1 MPKPHPDRATG
12 HVAHPGPGFLNCF
25 GNAFDFV
32 AAVVGHCDVVCSQS
46 HRACADINNN
56 AAKTLRSDGAW
67 NESGTER
74 SKSMFILPDRS
85 PHPRQQL
92 APWNQ
97 ADLF

>member
-1 MPKPHPDRATG
+1 MWPIPAQASLIALATRSILSLLSSVIAMSYAPKVTALAPISTITQR
-12 HVAHPGPGFLNCF
+12 
-25 GNAFDFV
+25 
-32 AAVVGHCDVVCSQS
+32 
-46 HRACADINNN
+46 
-56 AAKTLRSDGAW
+56 KTLRSDGAW